1 MYNTTIDHALDGT
14 IPTRETFAVIIN
26 NFSHTLLYSEV
37 GEAIHKIM
45 TIGYSIQKGDSW
57 IGL

>member
-1 MYNTTIDHALDGT
+1 MYNTIVDHALDGT

-37 GEAIHKIM
+37 GEAIHKII
-45 TIGYSIQKGDSW
+45 TVGYSIQECDSW
-57 IGL
+57 IRL